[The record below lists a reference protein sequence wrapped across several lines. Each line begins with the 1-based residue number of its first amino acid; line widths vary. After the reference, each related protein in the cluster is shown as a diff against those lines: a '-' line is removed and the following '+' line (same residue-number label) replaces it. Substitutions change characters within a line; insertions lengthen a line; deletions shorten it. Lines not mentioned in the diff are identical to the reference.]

1 MKIDKSKVKRILFI
15 TLSNIGDIVLTTPVI
30 SVLSGHF
37 SDARLDVMVGPN
49 GEELFKRHPA
59 VFKVIVY
66 NKRVSLGEK
75 QRLIRKLRKVRYD
88 LIVDMRNSLFPF
100 LLGARYRT
108 SPIQNIPRTVR
119 HKKKQHLWKLKTIGL
134 DVDDAPFY
142 LHIAKEDLNFVEKI
156 MGGLDKTK
164 PIVAVSPGAKS
175 EIKRWTKKGYTELIS
190 RLAGELSAHV
200 IIVGDK
206 VDKVLVKDIIS
217 AIKIDI
223 VDLSGKTTL
232 SQLAAL
238 LKKSH
243 LVITNDS
250 APMHIGVA
258 VGTKVLAIFGPTDP
272 RLYGPTGANDRI
284 MRKRLHCSPC
294 EKAQCDF
301 EHECMKY
308 ITSDEVFK
316 TAKEMLSPYEP

>member
-30 SVLSGHF
+30 SVLSEHF
-37 SDARLDVMVGPN
+37 PDARLDVMVGPN
-49 GEELFKRHPA
+49 GEELFRKHPA

-66 NKRVSLGEK
+66 NKRVLLREK
-75 QRLIRKLRKVRYD
+75 QRLIRKLRKVKYD

-134 DVDDAPFY
+134 DVDDAPFC

-156 MGGLDKTK
+156 IEGLDKTR

-206 VDKVLVKDIIS
+206 IDKVLVKDIIS
-217 AIKIDI
+217 ALKIDI

-272 RLYGPTGANDRI
+272 RLYGPTGRDDRV
-284 MRKRLHCSPC
+284 MKKRLHCSPC

-301 EHECMKY
+301 EHECM
-308 ITSDEVFK
+308 
-316 TAKEMLSPYEP
+316 